1 MLATSVRRQPK
12 PCFFLAEERILC
24 RKKLQIDLKS
34 ILLGHPVAVEFDFRV
49 QYICRYL
56 ILHQF
61 WLDGQRISSS
71 KLCFCTGEIA
81 CYYSTFDGKEN
92 EKSTIIVK
100 ILGFNWLDS
109 PTFRC
114 FQVLGSSIE
123 KIKIASCSYSI
134 YFEKSL
140 NTQVCQ
146 NISKNS
152 YRICIKVRCIRLKS
166 LFGIRFM
173 HILTPVQLPTPLHTP
188 THTRAHQRIPKHTR
202 TPAHT
207 SAYPD
212 T

>member
-1 MLATSVRRQPK
+1 MQSKIGFAEQVYFYLYGFNWSFKNSLNRFYKSRHRRQPK
-12 PCFFLAEERILC
+12 PCFFWQNKEFYAE
-24 RKKLQIDLKS
+24 KKLQIDLKS
-34 ILLGHPVAVEFDFRV
+34 IQTILGHSVALEFDFRV

-123 KIKIASCSYSI
+123 KIKIGS
-134 YFEKSL
+134 F
-140 NTQVCQ
+140 
-146 NISKNS
+146 
-152 YRICIKVRCIRLKS
+152 
-166 LFGIRFM
+166 LFLLLYLF
-173 HILTPVQLPTPLHTP
+173 
-188 THTRAHQRIPKHTR
+188 
-202 TPAHT
+202 
-207 SAYPD
+207 
-212 T
+212 